1 MEVIPMGSRGELGWD
16 LQVTF
21 PSDPWHSGLEV
32 TVWEPKWAWG
42 GGVRLGLPII
52 LQTPLKQDGHP
63 GSKPESR
70 LWGFEVPC
78 FKRKALQDPATLFCL

>member
-1 MEVIPMGSRGELGWD
+1 MGSRGELGWD
-16 LQVTF
+16 LQVTS

-42 GGVRLGLPII
+42 GVRLGLPII
-52 LQTPLKQDGHP
+52 LQTPLKQDGQP

-70 LWGFEVPC
+70 LWGFEAPC
-78 FKRKALQDPATLFCL
+78 F